1 MPKNP
6 PAQPAQTPDAVS
18 SSHPRQDPQA
28 VIRVLRSWCEDDPDE
43 QRETWEFLRR
53 ALDEDRLSDRKLF
66 P

>member
-1 MPKNP
+1 MPENP
-6 PAQPAQTPDAVS
+6 DTRLGPTNEEPPVPRSKDPADA
-18 SSHPRQDPQA
+18 
-28 VIRVLRSWCEDDPDE
+28 IRLLRSLCEGDPDE